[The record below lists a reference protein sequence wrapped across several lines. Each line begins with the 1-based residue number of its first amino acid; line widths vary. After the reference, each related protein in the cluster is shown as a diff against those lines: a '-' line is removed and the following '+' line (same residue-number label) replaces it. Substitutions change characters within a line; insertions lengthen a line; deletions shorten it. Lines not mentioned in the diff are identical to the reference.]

1 MREREIGREA
11 GEMEKKRIAMG
22 SSMIESNIFSF
33 HLDLYKS
40 PSSSS
45 SSSSASFSY
54 PLASSLPS
62 ALPVVPE
69 GIFEDRFTFF
79 FFFQG
84 KTILELL
91 FVCHF
96 ECFIFL

>member
-1 MREREIGREA
+1 
-11 GEMEKKRIAMG
+11 MEKKRIAMG

-40 PSSSS
+40 PSY
-45 SSSSASFSY
+45 SSSASFSY

-96 ECFIFL
+96 ESFIFL